1 MVVGTQ
7 SSSLYQRHLSQ
18 PMSLRPS
25 RLEGSM
31 RITPTNAC
39 PSLILEGEDYGL
51 KVSINVHSQSGV
63 RAMQVSGPLEHDVMR
78 LQGLIADEHY
88 R

>member
-1 MVVGTQ
+1 MDKYYPNCAIGI
-7 SSSLYQRHLSQ
+7 LLWARK
-18 PMSLRPS
+18 
-25 RLEGSM
+25 
-31 RITPTNAC
+31 ITPTNAC

-51 KVSINVHSQSGV
+51 KVSINVHSQGGV
-63 RAMQVSGPLEHDVMR
+63 RAMQVSGPLEHDVVMR

>member
-1 MVVGTQ
+1 VGPNLTRQ
-7 SSSLYQRHLSQ
+7 ESLKINCLRSS
-18 PMSLRPS
+18 
-25 RLEGSM
+25 
-31 RITPTNAC
+31 PTNAC